1 MICINLSHKPSQ
13 TTLSSFSPQVANYI
27 YMAAQTS
34 VLVSQ
39 RRISQPTIM
48 LTSLSSQ
55 PVDESIIREQVLST
69 HNYDGR
75 EFNTN
80 AILNMAEKALSLE
93 MGTAQKAMVEELT
106 QLEELDNYKQ
116 LPLHIKQ
123 LSFEIASGAIAN
135 GHSTTIHVLSILSP
149 YSWEDKLV
157 LMIAAFSII
166 HGEFILISRLLQKG
180 KGLAWK
186 LAHLKQSSHCP
197 IPTPLSSHNNNQR
210 EIEDCISSAIQLT
223 KCVVELKECLSYSP
237 PQSVISALPMVAY
250 WIGRNIVNCSAYPC
264 DPRFKVQNEHR
275 EITTLMA
282 TFSAELAKKK
292 EEESYEALRNALYHG
307 SSNNFEVYKLM
318 FNVKDDHEIICFHYW
333 GMHHMAELRGWKE
346 TLVMLLITSGVAVPK
361 EWIHFL
367 NWFHRN
373 SIADIIWIPITQD
386 DASWST
392 EYDQLRNKMRFFW
405 LNDPQKMISPQFT
418 RFVKEELFK
427 MRWGEEPIIVSL
439 DPRGR
444 IVHSNVF
451 HMMLTWTFDY
461 IKKDTIGVNVVP
473 HNISLIIQNELK
485 QGIYGIEASS
495 ESRHVGPKIDSMT
508 RDLVRNIDSQ
518 INAWIMDVEDI
529 IEEVTAQFTPYDSE
543 KEKFLWQQQTAWTL
557 HLLAPQSG
565 RLYYTIGTPI
575 NDWIREGKYIFLY
588 GGNNIKWI
596 REFIFKVREVA
607 SKTQMNFELAY
618 IGKNK
623 MIRGIINKERMSHCA
638 LDNSFGVWWFWARL
652 RSMFLSRIQYLE
664 MTNHLVKEYNNDEI
678 LQGLKKLLSYETNNA
693 TTEGWTLLSKG
704 SEVVVCGHGSKML
717 QAMNDC
723 EIWKENIAATK
734 SFGQAF
740 KDHHEMLSKNKHS
753 CCTLEYPI
761 TLSKIPENERCP
773 ECSRRMQKFLTF
785 TCCHD
790 HDVDYDSD

>member
-1 MICINLSHKPSQ
+1 
-13 TTLSSFSPQVANYI
+13 
-27 YMAAQTS
+27 MAAQTS

-39 RRISQPTIM
+39 RRISQPTMM

-69 HNYDGR
+69 HNYDGK

-93 MGTAQKAMVEELT
+93 MGTAQKAMVEELNDE
-106 QLEELDNYKQ
+106 LEELDSYKQ

-135 GHSTTIHVLSILSP
+135 RHSTTIHVLSILSP

-166 HGEFILISRLLQKG
+166 HGEFILFSRLLQKG

-197 IPTPLSSHNNNQR
+197 I
-210 EIEDCISSAIQLT
+210 EDCCIISSAIELT
-223 KCVVELKECLSYSP
+223 KCVLQLKQCLSYSP

-250 WIGRNIVNCSAYPC
+250 WIGRNIVNCAAYPC
-264 DPRFKVQNEHR
+264 GTRFKVQNEHR
-275 EITTLMA
+275 EITTFMA
-282 TFSAELAKKK
+282 IFSAELAKKK

-307 SSNNFEVYKLM
+307 SSNKLEVFKLM
-318 FNVKDDHEIICFHYW
+318 FNVKNDDDETIFLNRSFRAIRHW
-333 GMHHMAELRGWKE
+333 KQSLRNWKHA
-346 TLVMLLITSGVAVPK
+346 LVMLLITSGVGVPK

-367 NWFHRN
+367 NCFHYSSR
-373 SIADIIWIPITQD
+373 AYIIWIPITQD

-392 EYDQLRNKMRFFW
+392 EYEQQCHQLRNKIDFPW
-405 LNDPQKMISPQFT
+405 LNDPQKMMRPQFT
-418 RFVKEELFK
+418 KFVKEELFK

-439 DPRGR
+439 DQRGR
-444 IVHSNVF
+444 IVHSNVI
-451 HMMLTWTFDY
+451 HMMLTWDAYY
-461 IKKDTIGVNVVP
+461 IEKDIIGINVVP
-473 HNISLIIQNELK
+473 DNISLIIQNELK

-495 ESRHVGPKIDSMT
+495 ESRHVGPKIDSIT
-508 RDLVRNIDSQ
+508 RDLVHNIDSQ
-518 INAWIMDVEDI
+518 INAWKKNVEGI
-529 IEEVTAQFTPYDSE
+529 IEEVTAQSTPYDRE
-543 KEKFLWQQQTAWTL
+543 KEKLLWQQQTAWTL
-557 HLLAPQSG
+557 HLLAPD
-565 RLYYTIGTPI
+565 YYSRIGKPK
-575 NDWIREGKYIFLY
+575 NDWIREEKYIFLY

-596 REFIFKVREVA
+596 REFLSKSREVA
-607 SKTQMNFELAY
+607 SKIQMNFELAY

-623 MIRGIINKERMSHCA
+623 MIRGIINKERMSHCP
-638 LDNSFGVWWFWARL
+638 LRDSYGVWWFWTRL

-664 MTNHLVKEYNNDEI
+664 MTNHLVKENNNDEI
-678 LQGLKKLLSYETNNA
+678 LQGLKKLLSYESMNA
-693 TTEGWTLLSKG
+693 TTEGWALLSKG

-717 QAMNDC
+717 QAMNDY
-723 EIWKENIAATK
+723 EIWKENIDATK

-740 KDHHEMLSKNKHS
+740 KDHHEMLSKDKHS

-790 HDVDYDSD
+790 HDVV